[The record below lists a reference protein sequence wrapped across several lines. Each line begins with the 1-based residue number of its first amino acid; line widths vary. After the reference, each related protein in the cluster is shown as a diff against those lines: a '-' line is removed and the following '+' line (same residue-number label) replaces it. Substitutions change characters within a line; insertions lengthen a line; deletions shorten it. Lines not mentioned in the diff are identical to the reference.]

1 MSIWKRIS
9 CGFAIGIAFCLMYA
23 WFFGIQTYYVW
34 KTRRVARDEPALWT
48 KPIALTDLS
57 ISQSQGEKI
66 SYFGYQ
72 FEVPWDDIDREKTKI
87 LGDKI
92 AVVVFHSGNVISFW
106 SQDPYGL
113 ISRLRADGKIDRA
126 SLEQTFGKEAA
137 QSDYDF
143 TRVMLETTPD
153 SFSILMP
160 KMEAIHHGSFFMMK
174 VAIVPLDADSRIFSI
189 STEQFRGFQFGR
201 PPQVSPKHV
210 RVELFHDD
218 EHVDI
223 GFGQKPGGSTAVSQ
237 ADVNLVVQSVHKIAN
252 QEPRSGESSH
262 N

>member
-1 MSIWKRIS
+1 MPFWKRFLNA
-9 CGFAIGIAFCLMYA
+9 FAGVIALCLLYT
-23 WFFGIQTYYVW
+23 WFFGVQTYYVW
-34 KTRRVARDEPALWT
+34 KSRRVARSEPALWT

-57 ISQSQGEKI
+57 ISRAQGEKL

-72 FEVPWDDIDREKTKI
+72 FEVPWDDIDQEKTKI

-113 ISRLRADGKIDRA
+113 ISKLRADGKVDQA

-137 QSDYDF
+137 QSDFAF
-143 TRVMLETTPD
+143 TRAVLETTPN

-160 KMEAIHHGSFFMMK
+160 KMEAIHRGSFFMMK
-174 VAIVPLDADSRIFSI
+174 VAIVPLDGDSRIFSI
-189 STEQFRGFQFGR
+189 STKQFSGFQFGG

-223 GFGQKPGGSTAVSQ
+223 GFGQKPGSSTTISQ
-237 ADVNLVVQSVHKIAN
+237 ADVNCVVQSVQKMSIHEAGSN
-252 QEPRSGESSH
+252 GG
-262 N
+262 